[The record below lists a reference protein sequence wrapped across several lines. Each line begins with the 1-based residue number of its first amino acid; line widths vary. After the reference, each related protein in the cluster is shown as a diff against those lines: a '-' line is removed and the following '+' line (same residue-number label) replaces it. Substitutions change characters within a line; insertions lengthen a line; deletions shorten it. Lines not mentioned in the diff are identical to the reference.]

1 MGTFFKYL
9 IYIALILIAYFVIQ
23 GVWEDKITENSTV
36 KEVVNQVGTGMDN
49 AMQKATQN
57 KME

>member
-1 MGTFFKYL
+1 MGTFFKQL
-9 IYIALILIAYFVIQ
+9 IYIALIIIAYFVIQ

>member
-9 IYIALILIAYFVIQ
+9 IYIALIIIAYFVIQ
-23 GVWEDKITENSTV
+23 GIWEDKITEDSTV

-57 KME
+57 KTE

>member
-1 MGTFFKYL
+1 MRTFFKYL
-9 IYIALILIAYFVIQ
+9 IYIALIIIAYFVIQ

>member
-9 IYIALILIAYFVIQ
+9 IYIAVIVIAYFVIQ
-23 GVWEDKITENSTV
+23 GVGEDKITENSTV

-57 KME
+57 KTE

>member
-9 IYIALILIAYFVIQ
+9 IYIALIIIAYFVIQ

>member
-9 IYIALILIAYFVIQ
+9 IYIALIIIAYFVIQ
-23 GVWEDKITENSTV
+23 GIWEDKITEDSTV

>member
-9 IYIALILIAYFVIQ
+9 IYIALIIIAYFVIQ
-23 GVWEDKITENSTV
+23 GIWEDKITENSTV

>member
-9 IYIALILIAYFVIQ
+9 IYIAVIVIAYFVIQ

-57 KME
+57 KTE

>member
-9 IYIALILIAYFVIQ
+9 IYIAVIVIAYFVIQ

>member
-9 IYIALILIAYFVIQ
+9 IYIALIIIAYFVIQ
-23 GVWEDKITENSTV
+23 GIWEDKITEDSTV

-57 KME
+57 KM

>member
-9 IYIALILIAYFVIQ
+9 IYIALIIIAYFVIQ

-36 KEVVNQVGTGMDN
+36 KEVVNQVGTGKDN

-57 KME
+57 KTE

>member
-9 IYIALILIAYFVIQ
+9 IYIAVIVIAYFVIQ
-23 GVWEDKITENSTV
+23 GGWEDKITENSTV

-57 KME
+57 KTE

>member
-9 IYIALILIAYFVIQ
+9 IYIALIIIAYFVIQ
-23 GVWEDKITENSTV
+23 GIWEDKITEDSTV
-36 KEVVNQVGTGMDN
+36 KEVVNQVGTGMDT